1 MVSTIITVL
10 FSFLI
15 IFVVLRTA
23 YRMFVKK
30 QYPDNSYTPFDYV
43 SGQTE
48 TPFHEED
55 KEEQEENDRTGQR
68 YD

>member
-10 FSFLI
+10 FSCLI
-15 IFVVLRTA
+15 VAVVLRTG

-55 KEEQEENDRTGQR
+55 REEEEENDKTGQR

>member
-23 YRMFVKK
+23 YRMFEK
-30 QYPDNSYTPFDYV
+30 NSTPIIPIHR
-43 SGQTE
+43 SIM
-48 TPFHEED
+48 
-55 KEEQEENDRTGQR
+55 
-68 YD
+68 

>member
-10 FSFLI
+10 FSCLI
-15 IFVVLRTA
+15 VAVVLRTA

-55 KEEQEENDRTGQR
+55 REEEEENDRTGQR

>member
-1 MVSTIITVL
+1 MVSTIITGM
-10 FSFLI
+10 FFLL
-15 IFVVLRTA
+15 VVSVVMLTS

-48 TPFHEED
+48 TPFHEEER
-55 KEEQEENDRTGQR
+55 EEEEENDRTGQR

>member
-43 SGQTE
+43 SGQNRNS
-48 TPFHEED
+48 FS
-55 KEEQEENDRTGQR
+55 
-68 YD
+68 

>member
-1 MVSTIITVL
+1 
-10 FSFLI
+10 
-15 IFVVLRTA
+15 
-23 YRMFVKK
+23 MFVKK

-48 TPFHEED
+48 TPFHEEE

-68 YD
+68 YN